1 MPKTP
6 ADGEAGPE
14 LNAST
19 SGELNQDSIN
29 AKKGRPT
36 PKRNEVVEARKRP
49 LVSADRGEA
58 RKSSRAAMQIER
70 DKQRIGYANG
80 VEKYMPLRDR
90 GAQKRFVRDFVD
102 ARTSVGEFM
111 LPILVVVIILSLIDV
126 VAVQITTI
134 ALLWF
139 FLAVAVIDVLLL
151 GRTVKK
157 KLGAKFG
164 ESKIESGVRW
174 YAGVRAMQLRQ
185 MRLPKPQVKRGQ
197 WPS

>member
-14 LNAST
+14 LNPST

-90 GAQKRFVRDFVD
+90 GAQKRFVRDLVD

-111 LPILVVVIILSLIDV
+111 LPILVVVIILSLVDV
-126 VAVQITTI
+126 VAVQIATI
-134 ALLWF
+134 AILWF

>member
-6 ADGEAGPE
+6 ADGDAGYE

-19 SGELNQDSIN
+19 SGELNQDSLN

-49 LVSADRGEA
+49 LVSADRSEA

-80 VEKYMPLRDR
+80 VEKFMPIRDR
-90 GAQKRFVRDFVD
+90 GAQKRFVRDYVD

-126 VAVQITTI
+126 VAVQIATI
-134 ALLWF
+134 VVLWV

-151 GRTVKK
+151 GRGVKK

-164 ESKIESGVRW
+164 ESKVESGVRW

>member
-1 MPKTP
+1 VPKTP

-14 LNAST
+14 LNPST

-90 GAQKRFVRDFVD
+90 GAQKRFVRDLVD

-111 LPILVVVIILSLIDV
+111 LPILVVVIILSLVDV
-126 VAVQITTI
+126 VAVQIATI
-134 ALLWF
+134 AILWF

>member
-14 LNAST
+14 LNPST

-90 GAQKRFVRDFVD
+90 GAQKRFVRDLVD

-111 LPILVVVIILSLIDV
+111 LPILVVVIILSLVDV
-126 VAVQITTI
+126 VAVQIATI
-134 ALLWF
+134 AILWF

-185 MRLPKPQVKRGQ
+185 MRLPEPQVKRGQ

>member
-90 GAQKRFVRDFVD
+90 GAQKRFVRDLVD

-151 GRTVKK
+151 GRSVKK

-164 ESKIESGVRW
+164 ESKVESGVRW

>member
-1 MPKTP
+1 VPKTP

-14 LNAST
+14 LNPST

-80 VEKYMPLRDR
+80 VEKYMPVRDR
-90 GAQKRFVRDFVD
+90 GVQKRFVRDLVD

-111 LPILVVVIILSLIDV
+111 LPILVVVIILSLVDV
-126 VAVQITTI
+126 VAVQIATI
-134 ALLWF
+134 AILWF

-157 KLGAKFG
+157 RLGAKFG

>member
-1 MPKTP
+1 VPKTP

-90 GAQKRFVRDFVD
+90 GAQKRFVRDLVD

-151 GRTVKK
+151 GRSVKK

-164 ESKIESGVRW
+164 ESKVESGVRW

>member
-151 GRTVKK
+151 GRSVKK

-164 ESKIESGVRW
+164 ESKVESGVRW

>member
-1 MPKTP
+1 VPKTP

-151 GRTVKK
+151 GRSVKK

-164 ESKIESGVRW
+164 ESKVESGVRW

>member
-90 GAQKRFVRDFVD
+90 GAQKRFVRDLVD

-111 LPILVVVIILSLIDV
+111 LPILVVVIILSLIDI

-151 GRTVKK
+151 GRSVKK

-164 ESKIESGVRW
+164 ESKVESGVRW
-174 YAGVRAMQLRQ
+174 YAGVRAMQLRG
-185 MRLPKPQVKRGQ
+185 MRLPKPQVKRRAY
-197 WPS
+197 PE